1 MILDDVW
8 EKLDFGRIGIPS
20 SEHHKGCKILI
31 TTRSEEVCTSMDC
44 QRKIYLP
51 ILTDVEAWSLFQ
63 NKANISEDTPKP
75 IKHLAKAISNECKG
89 LPVAIATVASS
100 LKAKEEVIW
109 SVALNRLRSSK
120 PINIE
125 KGLQDPYKC
134 LQLSYDNLDTKEAKS
149 LFLLC
154 SVFPEDYEIPIECLI
169 RCAIG
174 LGLAGEVNSYE
185 NARSEVMAAKIK
197 LVSSCL
203 ILDVDNESVKMHD
216 LVRDVAQW
224 IAKNENNI
232 IKCET
237 EKDVSLEQSS
247 IRYLWCVK
255 FPNDMDCSNLEFLH
269 IRTKLE
275 VSDGI
280 FERMG
285 KLRVLIITNPEEYD
299 RLWLSTRS
307 FKTLI
312 NLRCLVL
319 QYCKLSDISFVR
331 YMKKLQSLSLHGCS
345 WPPLIDMQTD
355 VAFTQL
361 KNLKLLEFN
370 RCDIEIKN
378 LEEIKRI
385 PLLEELYIIQTE
397 SKYNDRKF
405 IACVNLF
412 SFVQTLQRCG
422 IVLGQDFS
430 PVDIP
435 SKIFSCQRTI
445 RINCFNISNEGIKGL
460 AKEAKELFVG
470 NIEGG
475 VKNMMPGIFEIEG
488 GINELNKLRIMN
500 SEEIEY
506 LVETSND
513 LRKVRNIFSKLQYL
527 KIEKMKHLRAL
538 WHGCVLGNESFEKLE
553 KLYLTNCPELTSLFT
568 YVITRGDY
576 VVGHFLQSK
585 IFQNLK
591 EVEIEDCGKLSHVF
605 SASIIGDLSQ
615 LKKLSIKRC
624 DMLEQI
630 IGDVVHEKEEKDE
643 IIEEDKHP
651 HFESNHFKTPSIPSP
666 TTVNSSNTAKTL
678 TSLRKLIIEDCHGL
692 KHIITKARVK
702 RNQKENK
709 VEDGHDFQSDLS
721 MFQNLEEVDINKCD
735 LLQHIFPESFVGGMV
750 KLNETRNEESSN
762 SKDNTCYQP
771 QKSTQTEL
779 PSLQK
784 LILDYLPNYII
795 PYSYYVRC
803 PSLETL
809 SLSVGRYV
817 EFFTVNSSSNT
828 SQMIHPDYIKIKI
841 SSSDSLHLF
850 KSAEYLSEQPQ
861 GFDNAK
867 YLFDLSIA
875 SLFMLRNLR
884 IENCP
889 KLLHIIDIGDEYESK
904 NLDAIF
910 PNLRSLSVYNC
921 EQLKYMIGQ
930 CPLDNKNDKEIH
942 LHFPTLEKLYLRKLP
957 NIISICATNF
967 LSMAWPSLNIFECS
981 RCSKL
986 VNNSP
991 SRKDTIW
998 VQNHFLTVQTLCM
1011 NNVKV
1016 EVIFCLNG
1024 YRMMGQQVNLKL
1036 EDLKLKNLPQ
1046 MTNIW
1051 EATKNTFTLQHLTLL
1066 EIMRCEKL
1074 EVIFPQSMLRC
1085 LPELNRLEVRKCK
1098 ELRQIIEE
1106 DLEDKK
1112 LFNPLSPQ
1120 PCFPKLTRLI
1130 VEKCHKMKYLTSVS
1144 ASNDFPNLDFL
1155 IINGAT
1161 ELLQLNETRKI
1172 EVELPKLKLVILMH
1186 LPKFCQETQFLN
1198 VEHRIVCNCPKLSL
1212 TSTTTLQE
1220 IQQNIE
1226 GSKKDYFFHDRWRVW
1241 FTINRLMKNSE
1252 LPSSQDYMPKNTFP
1266 LQMNQEDPP
1275 TSENKPC
1282 SSQVNDNNQSML
1294 GNTDDKLH
1302 EDKKIET
1309 RTLVSENRHKK

>member
-1 MILDDVW
+1 MIGLYGMGGCGKTTLAMEIKKMAEDEHLFDKIIFVPVSSIVEVPRIQERIASSLQYEFPENEEMERAQRLCMRLTQEKTILMILDDVW

-20 SEHHKGCKILI
+20 SKHHKGCKILI

-51 ILTDVEAWSLFQ
+51 ILTDEEAWSLFQ
-63 NKANISEDTPKP
+63 NKANISEDTPKA
-75 IKHLAKAISNECKG
+75 IKNLAKAISNECKG
-89 LPVAIATVASS
+89 LPVVISTVASS

-134 LQLSYDNLDTKEAKS
+134 LQLSYDNLDMKEAKS

-185 NARSEVMAAKIK
+185 NARREVMAAKIK

-285 KLRVLIITNPEEYD
+285 KLRVLIITNPKEYD

-307 FKTLI
+307 FKTLT

-319 QYCKLSDISFVR
+319 QYCKLNDISFVR
-331 YMKKLQSLSLHGCS
+331 YIKKLQSLSLHGCS

-405 IACVNLF
+405 IECVNLF

-435 SKIFSCQRTI
+435 SKFFSCQRTI

-460 AKEAKELFVG
+460 AKEAKELLVG

-475 VKNMMPGIFEIEG
+475 VKNMMPGIFEIERG
-488 GINELNKLRIMN
+488 MNELNKLRIMN

-513 LRKVRNIFSKLQYL
+513 LRKVGNILLKLQYL

-576 VVGHFLQSK
+576 AVGHSLQSK

-605 SASIIGDLSQ
+605 SPSIIGDLSQ

-651 HFESNHFKTPSIPSP
+651 HFESNHFKTTSIPSP
-666 TTVNSSNTAKTL
+666 TTVNSSNT
-678 TSLRKLIIEDCHGL
+678 G
-692 KHIITKARVK
+692 
-702 RNQKENK
+702 
-709 VEDGHDFQSDLS
+709 
-721 MFQNLEEVDINKCD
+721 
-735 LLQHIFPESFVGGMV
+735 IFLF
-750 KLNETRNEESSN
+750 
-762 SKDNTCYQP
+762 
-771 QKSTQTEL
+771 
-779 PSLQK
+779 
-784 LILDYLPNYII
+784 
-795 PYSYYVRC
+795 
-803 PSLETL
+803 
-809 SLSVGRYV
+809 
-817 EFFTVNSSSNT
+817 
-828 SQMIHPDYIKIKI
+828 H
-841 SSSDSLHLF
+841 LHLITIF
-850 KSAEYLSEQPQ
+850 NSQFYIFIIFAY
-861 GFDNAK
+861 
-867 YLFDLSIA
+867 SIK
-875 SLFMLRNLR
+875 FML
-884 IENCP
+884 I
-889 KLLHIIDIGDEYESK
+889 
-904 NLDAIF
+904 
-910 PNLRSLSVYNC
+910 
-921 EQLKYMIGQ
+921 
-930 CPLDNKNDKEIH
+930 
-942 LHFPTLEKLYLRKLP
+942 
-957 NIISICATNF
+957 
-967 LSMAWPSLNIFECS
+967 
-981 RCSKL
+981 
-986 VNNSP
+986 
-991 SRKDTIW
+991 
-998 VQNHFLTVQTLCM
+998 
-1011 NNVKV
+1011 
-1016 EVIFCLNG
+1016 
-1024 YRMMGQQVNLKL
+1024 
-1036 EDLKLKNLPQ
+1036 
-1046 MTNIW
+1046 
-1051 EATKNTFTLQHLTLL
+1051 
-1066 EIMRCEKL
+1066 
-1074 EVIFPQSMLRC
+1074 
-1085 LPELNRLEVRKCK
+1085 ELNK
-1098 ELRQIIEE
+1098 
-1106 DLEDKK
+1106 
-1112 LFNPLSPQ
+1112 
-1120 PCFPKLTRLI
+1120 
-1130 VEKCHKMKYLTSVS
+1130 
-1144 ASNDFPNLDFL
+1144 
-1155 IINGAT
+1155 
-1161 ELLQLNETRKI
+1161 
-1172 EVELPKLKLVILMH
+1172 
-1186 LPKFCQETQFLN
+1186 
-1198 VEHRIVCNCPKLSL
+1198 
-1212 TSTTTLQE
+1212 
-1220 IQQNIE
+1220 
-1226 GSKKDYFFHDRWRVW
+1226 
-1241 FTINRLMKNSE
+1241 
-1252 LPSSQDYMPKNTFP
+1252 
-1266 LQMNQEDPP
+1266 
-1275 TSENKPC
+1275 
-1282 SSQVNDNNQSML
+1282 
-1294 GNTDDKLH
+1294 
-1302 EDKKIET
+1302 
-1309 RTLVSENRHKK
+1309 

>member
-1 MILDDVW
+1 MDTIFDFVADILKDLVRGAINELHYSFCFNGFVKELEKEKDKFIQTRKSVEDRVTHARKQTLKTAEVMDKWVKNTKIDAEEVNHLLKEAKTKKSCCLGYCPNWIWRYRLGKKLANKKMDLQNIIQEGKQYIQLERIASIPSNTLDILTEKCMNFDSRKNASDQLMEALKDDGVAMIGLYGMGGCGKTTLAMEIKKMAEDEHLFDKIIFVPVSSIVEVPRIQERIASSLQYEFPENEEMERAQRLCMRLTQEKTILMILDDVW

-20 SEHHKGCKILI
+20 SKHHKGCKILI

-51 ILTDVEAWSLFQ
+51 ILTDEEAWSLFQ
-63 NKANISEDTPKP
+63 NKANISEDTPKA
-75 IKHLAKAISNECKG
+75 IKNLAKAISNECKG
-89 LPVAIATVASS
+89 LPVVISTVASS

-134 LQLSYDNLDTKEAKS
+134 LQLSYDNLDMKEAKS

-285 KLRVLIITNPEEYD
+285 KLRVLIITNPKEYD

-307 FKTLI
+307 FKTLT

-319 QYCKLSDISFVR
+319 QYCKLNDISFVR
-331 YMKKLQSLSLHGCS
+331 YIKKLQSLSLHGCS

-405 IACVNLF
+405 IECVNLF

-435 SKIFSCQRTI
+435 SKFFSCQRTI

-460 AKEAKELFVG
+460 AKEAKELLVG

-475 VKNMMPGIFEIEG
+475 VKNMMPGIFEIERG
-488 GINELNKLRIMN
+488 MNELNKLRIMN

-513 LRKVRNIFSKLQYL
+513 LRKVGNIFLKLQYL

-568 YVITRGDY
+568 CLLYT
-576 VVGHFLQSK
+576 S
-585 IFQNLK
+585 
-591 EVEIEDCGKLSHVF
+591 
-605 SASIIGDLSQ
+605 
-615 LKKLSIKRC
+615 
-624 DMLEQI
+624 
-630 IGDVVHEKEEKDE
+630 
-643 IIEEDKHP
+643 
-651 HFESNHFKTPSIPSP
+651 PSP
-666 TTVNSSNTAKTL
+666 
-678 TSLRKLIIEDCHGL
+678 RD
-692 KHIITKARVK
+692 
-702 RNQKENK
+702 
-709 VEDGHDFQSDLS
+709 
-721 MFQNLEEVDINKCD
+721 
-735 LLQHIFPESFVGGMV
+735 
-750 KLNETRNEESSN
+750 
-762 SKDNTCYQP
+762 
-771 QKSTQTEL
+771 
-779 PSLQK
+779 
-784 LILDYLPNYII
+784 
-795 PYSYYVRC
+795 
-803 PSLETL
+803 
-809 SLSVGRYV
+809 
-817 EFFTVNSSSNT
+817 
-828 SQMIHPDYIKIKI
+828 
-841 SSSDSLHLF
+841 
-850 KSAEYLSEQPQ
+850 
-861 GFDNAK
+861 
-867 YLFDLSIA
+867 
-875 SLFMLRNLR
+875 
-884 IENCP
+884 
-889 KLLHIIDIGDEYESK
+889 
-904 NLDAIF
+904 
-910 PNLRSLSVYNC
+910 
-921 EQLKYMIGQ
+921 
-930 CPLDNKNDKEIH
+930 
-942 LHFPTLEKLYLRKLP
+942 
-957 NIISICATNF
+957 
-967 LSMAWPSLNIFECS
+967 
-981 RCSKL
+981 
-986 VNNSP
+986 
-991 SRKDTIW
+991 
-998 VQNHFLTVQTLCM
+998 
-1011 NNVKV
+1011 
-1016 EVIFCLNG
+1016 
-1024 YRMMGQQVNLKL
+1024 
-1036 EDLKLKNLPQ
+1036 
-1046 MTNIW
+1046 
-1051 EATKNTFTLQHLTLL
+1051 
-1066 EIMRCEKL
+1066 
-1074 EVIFPQSMLRC
+1074 
-1085 LPELNRLEVRKCK
+1085 
-1098 ELRQIIEE
+1098 
-1106 DLEDKK
+1106 
-1112 LFNPLSPQ
+1112 
-1120 PCFPKLTRLI
+1120 
-1130 VEKCHKMKYLTSVS
+1130 
-1144 ASNDFPNLDFL
+1144 
-1155 IINGAT
+1155 
-1161 ELLQLNETRKI
+1161 
-1172 EVELPKLKLVILMH
+1172 
-1186 LPKFCQETQFLN
+1186 
-1198 VEHRIVCNCPKLSL
+1198 
-1212 TSTTTLQE
+1212 
-1220 IQQNIE
+1220 
-1226 GSKKDYFFHDRWRVW
+1226 
-1241 FTINRLMKNSE
+1241 
-1252 LPSSQDYMPKNTFP
+1252 
-1266 LQMNQEDPP
+1266 
-1275 TSENKPC
+1275 
-1282 SSQVNDNNQSML
+1282 
-1294 GNTDDKLH
+1294 
-1302 EDKKIET
+1302 
-1309 RTLVSENRHKK
+1309 